1 AYTMIWISAFAAT
14 FIGMSGTFCF
24 LLKCPENR
32 AKSLRSGSVCQRPS
46 EYHCL
51 MNSSSK
57 HYIET
62 CKTMSWMDEGTFAVI
77 NNLQIHYEPCIHQE
91 FQPFVILS
99 SEVYKCAYTKDSCA
113 EKGQVI
119 FSNGTERTNRRC
131 RCDYRKGFSFVIQP
145 KQHCYCD
152 PIQEDCSCFLV
163 DCGYNKQLYS

>member
-1 AYTMIWISAFAAT
+1 MLSDEFLRYENFVGLIVVLYDFAQTYHMIKTANNIFS
-14 FIGMSGTFCF
+14 
-24 LLKCPENR
+24 
-32 AKSLRSGSVCQRPS
+32 SLDCSTV
-46 EYHCL
+46 
-51 MNSSSK
+51 
-57 HYIET
+57 IIT
-62 CKTMSWMDEGTFAVI
+62 GTFAVL
-77 NNLQIHYEPCIHQE
+77 NNLQIHFEPCIHQE

-163 DCGYNKQLYS
+163 DCGYNKQLYSGKFF